1 MPISTRGTIGANV
14 LQTKVASTIIKNLE
28 PNLYFYDFGVKPDAN
43 LNGFGTI
50 TWLAPSK
57 LSISVATATITE
69 GTNPASQAFSI
80 NAIIG
85 TPTQYG
91 LYVELSDR
99 LIKASPVNVM
109 NLAATE
115 VGNNL
120 ARVIDQVVQ
129 TEVMAGTK
137 VLYANAKANRAA
149 LAATDIMTET
159 DVKKCNVF
167 LRTSGAKD
175 ISGDYVCIA
184 HTYQTGDLRSTSG
197 MWMEA
202 SKYTTPDKLF
212 NGETGKIH
220 GTRFVESGNVQ
231 TFASTTTV
239 YPALFIG
246 QQAYGVAD
254 FSSLEAV
261 MKPLNI
267 HGGALNLV
275 AAVGAKIDFVAKR
288 LNEGAM
294 IRLETGA
301 ATYPV

>member
-1 MPISTRGTIGANV
+1 MPFTTRATIGSNV

-57 LSISVATATITE
+57 LSISVAAATITE

-91 LYVELSDR
+91 IYVELSDR
-99 LIKASPVNVM
+99 LLKASPVNVM
-109 NLAATE
+109 NLAANE
-115 VGNNL
+115 VGKNL

-137 VLYANAKANRAA
+137 VFYANGRASRA
-149 LAATDIMTET
+149 TVTATDILTEV
-159 DVKKCNVF
+159 DVKKAAVY
-167 LRTSGAKD
+167 LRTAGALD
-175 ISGDYVCIA
+175 ISGDYVSII
-184 HTYQTGDLRSTSG
+184 HTYQGGDLRTSSG
-197 MWMEA
+197 FWMEA
-202 SKYTTPDKLF
+202 SKYVTPDKLF

-220 GTRFVESGNVQ
+220 GVRFVESGNVQ
-231 TFASTTTV
+231 TFASTATV
-239 YPALFIG
+239 YPALFLG

-254 FSSLEAV
+254 FASLEAV
-261 MKPLNI
+261 MKPLAI

-275 AAVGAKIDFVAKR
+275 AAVGAKIDFTAKR

>member
-1 MPISTRGTIGANV
+1 MPISTRATIGSNV

-28 PNLYFYDFGVKPDAN
+28 PNLYFYDFGVKPDSN

-69 GTNPASQAFSI
+69 GTNPASQAFTI

-99 LIKASPVNVM
+99 LLKASPVNVM
-109 NLAATE
+109 NLASNE
-115 VGNNL
+115 VGKNL

-137 VLYANAKANRAA
+137 VFYANGRANRAA
-149 LAATDIMTET
+149 VTATDILTEA
-159 DVKKCNVF
+159 DVKKASVYLRTAGALDIGGDYVSIIHTYQGGD
-167 LRTSGAKD
+167 LRTS
-175 ISGDYVCIA
+175 SGF
-184 HTYQTGDLRSTSG
+184 
-197 MWMEA
+197 WMEA

-220 GTRFVESGNVQ
+220 GVRFVESGYVQ
-231 TFASTTTV
+231 TFTSTVTV
-239 YPALFIG
+239 YPALFMG

-288 LNEGAM
+288 LNEAAM

>member
-1 MPISTRGTIGANV
+1 MAVTTRATIGSNV
-14 LQTKVASTIIKNLE
+14 IQTKVAKKIIENLE
-28 PNLYFYDFGVKPDAN
+28 PELYFYQFGEKPDAA

-57 LSISVATATITE
+57 LSVSVATATITE
-69 GTNPASQAFSI
+69 GTNPSSTAFSI
-80 NAIIG
+80 TAIIG

-91 LYVELSDR
+91 IYVEISDR
-99 LIKASPVNVM
+99 LMKASPVNVM
-109 NLAATE
+109 NLASVE
-115 VGNNL
+115 VGNNM
-120 ARVIDQVVQ
+120 ARVIDQVIQ

-149 LAATDIMTET
+149 LDATDIMTEA
-159 DVKKCNVF
+159 DVKKCTTF
-167 LRTSGAKD
+167 LRTNGAKT
-175 ISGDYVCIA
+175 IGGDYVCLA
-184 HTYQTGDLRSTSG
+184 HTYQGSDLRTSSG
-197 MWMEA
+197 FWMEA

-212 NGETGKIH
+212 KGETGKIH

-231 TFASTTTV
+231 TFTSTTTV

-261 MKPLNI
+261 VKPLNI
-267 HGGALNLV
+267 HGGALNLS
-275 AAVGAKIDFVAKR
+275 ASVGAKVDFTAKR
-288 LNEGAM
+288 LNELSM